1 MKMISKLAHVYLR
14 KALSV
19 ITSAS
24 LLLALAPSAPVQAAQ
39 EERWSDSIDAM
50 LASGAYVEGE
60 AIVALY
66 GNEDGALAA
75 QDELPV
81 DGLEPLMEVG
91 AQAAG
96 IAAGEGLVAQ
106 AEQSVTLSLVSSDSL
121 STEELLRSLADD
133 PRVAFAEPNYYAEL
147 AEDEEA
153 QAIAEASA
161 EYVPKGSDT
170 TNDLRR
176 LQWGSWDT
184 TEEGMR
190 YMDTLGNYSINAPG
204 FDTPEVGANMDE
216 EIVVAVL
223 DGAVD
228 FSNPDLADRAYTFS
242 PQLQERLGCDVHGFN
257 ASAESTD
264 GKLIVNPAFTTDNHG
279 THCAGIIGASWDGQ
293 GISGVASNA
302 KIVSIQLVGTRTGEE
317 NGKTSLGNAL
327 RGFDFVRRANDAGVG
342 IRVTS
347 NSYGFYQVSRA
358 LNAATYELGQAQG
371 VVSVVA
377 ACNDTRDNDISP
389 ILPSTYADNPYVITV
404 AALGQGDSLASFSNY
419 GDLTV
424 DLAAP
429 GVSILSTVTPGQS
442 MYIPMATDSDI
453 LLEDFES
460 DTPILTVQQI
470 DEEGNLVSEPAS
482 ISTTAH
488 LMGARGI
495 EMPID
500 PEYNIDV
507 GSWFPIYVTGVRFDF
522 DLEAAQAQTG
532 IDIVQ
537 ALADAQDLY
546 VGMGV
551 AIDKQYSLSSI
562 EYLMTNMTGDE
573 EIAPSNKI
581 YPSKGSISSIYTSL
595 DAEGVERT
603 VDNLDGHLVI
613 DVFLSLDE
621 ETPRLFFDT
630 VGIGTERVPYAY
642 KSGTSMACPTVAGA
656 TAVLAAQSDLE
667 GAELASLVRSK
678 VRIPENGPLAVAT
691 GGVFD
696 FDVEGAPDGGDEQ
709 ACAPEIQAMEVDG
722 TTVTLTGSNF
732 GVQQGSVSLER
743 YVVAKDDAPVEAE
756 VASWSDNTVTLTLA
770 KPFEG
775 ILVANLINAA
785 GKSVTAFTFASKGE
799 TVFEQDLPLETD
811 TGNPFVFDAMGDFET
826 RGPLVGLGCKLYYLP
841 VQETVELAPS
851 YQRMFCFDLKTQAW
865 SETTSLPE
873 PLQGA
878 SAVMHAGKIVVEGA
892 TMQTLPSGEPTNE
905 FVGDET
911 AEERVYVYDPSKS
924 EWSQASSEGMYVGQ
938 TIVSDSG
945 KLMLVGG
952 LRRMTD
958 PDDPES
964 SYDAPAP
971 AFSYSLTKGALEEL
985 FPLYGLIS
993 DPQAVVR
1000 DGNVYLYNPK
1010 NYDFSVVIDGQPS
1023 MRRDMLPDIA
1033 LETSEGLSMI
1043 QHREDPVI
1051 GWGVLANATEG
1062 IIFVGLPA
1070 ADGSSE
1076 TYILRDGS
1084 QKFEPYDKRASD
1096 DRVYSPAACTYRG
1109 RLFVIGSAWREP
1121 NQRLFRATAMEVD
1134 EYPGDIP
1141 CEEDPTPVPPAPTP
1155 ANPQPVTPSKTG
1167 SSTSTKAA
1175 STTATRKLAKTGE
1188 KTPYA
1193 AMGGAVAAGLLALGL
1208 GLQKRRM

>member
-1 MKMISKLAHVYLR
+1 
-14 KALSV
+14 
-19 ITSAS
+19 
-24 LLLALAPSAPVQAAQ
+24 
-39 EERWSDSIDAM
+39 M
-50 LASGAYVEGE
+50 LATGEYVQGE

-81 DGLEPLMEVG
+81 DGLEPLMEVS

-96 IAAGEGLVAQ
+96 IATGEGLVAQ
-106 AEQSVTLSLVSSDSL
+106 AEQGVTLSLVSSDSL

-161 EYVPKGSDT
+161 EYVPQDSDAAR
-170 TNDLRR
+170 DLRQ

-190 YMDTLGNYSINAPG
+190 YMDTLGNYSINVPG

-216 EIVVAVL
+216 VIVVAVL

-264 GKLIVNPAFTTDNHG
+264 GKLIVNPTFTTDNHG

-460 DTPILTVQQI
+460 DAPILTVQQI

-488 LMGARGI
+488 LMGAHGI

-532 IDIVQ
+532 I
-537 ALADAQDLY
+537 
-546 VGMGV
+546 
-551 AIDKQYSLSSI
+551 
-562 EYLMTNMTGDE
+562 
-573 EIAPSNKI
+573 
-581 YPSKGSISSIYTSL
+581 
-595 DAEGVERT
+595 
-603 VDNLDGHLVI
+603 
-613 DVFLSLDE
+613 
-621 ETPRLFFDT
+621 
-630 VGIGTERVPYAY
+630 
-642 KSGTSMACPTVAGA
+642 
-656 TAVLAAQSDLE
+656 
-667 GAELASLVRSK
+667 
-678 VRIPENGPLAVAT
+678 
-691 GGVFD
+691 
-696 FDVEGAPDGGDEQ
+696 
-709 ACAPEIQAMEVDG
+709 
-722 TTVTLTGSNF
+722 
-732 GVQQGSVSLER
+732 
-743 YVVAKDDAPVEAE
+743 
-756 VASWSDNTVTLTLA
+756 
-770 KPFEG
+770 
-775 ILVANLINAA
+775 
-785 GKSVTAFTFASKGE
+785 
-799 TVFEQDLPLETD
+799 
-811 TGNPFVFDAMGDFET
+811 
-826 RGPLVGLGCKLYYLP
+826 
-841 VQETVELAPS
+841 
-851 YQRMFCFDLKTQAW
+851 
-865 SETTSLPE
+865 LPE

-892 TMQTLPSGEPTNE
+892 TMQTLPSGEPTDE

-952 LRRMTD
+952 LRQMTD

-1155 ANPQPVTPSKTG
+1155 VNPQPVTPSKTD
-1167 SSTSTKAA
+1167 A
-1175 STTATRKLAKTGE
+1175 S
-1188 KTPYA
+1188 
-1193 AMGGAVAAGLLALGL
+1193 AVL
-1208 GLQKRRM
+1208 